1 MEIDRGL
8 RPPRPISRRNVRKA
22 GRPMSGAFFSEHLET
37 PAGPLRVT
45 VAADGSLVRLE
56 FRRDVPPAAEEER
69 ARGACDRVRRE
80 LSEYFAGRRTSFDVP
95 LAPRGTPFQQR
106 VWAELVKIPFGTR
119 ATYGEL
125 ARRIGRP
132 AASRAVGAANGANPI
147 AIVIPCHRVVGSD
160 GSLTG
165 YGGGLPLKRWLLAHE
180 AGARPLF

>member
-1 MEIDRGL
+1 MIARASGTNAT
-8 RPPRPISRRNVRKA
+8 RA
-22 GRPMSGAFFSEHLET
+22 GHPAGDELFSEQFPS
-37 PAGPLRVT
+37 PAGFLRAT
-45 VAADGSLVRLE
+45 VSADGSLVRLE
-56 FRRDVPPAAEEER
+56 FRGADHAPAEKTT
-69 ARGACDRVRRE
+69 AREACALVRRQ
-80 LSEYFAGRRTSFDVP
+80 LSEYFAGRRTSFNLR
-95 LAPRGTPFQQR
+95 LAPRGTAFQQR

>member
-1 MEIDRGL
+1 M
-8 RPPRPISRRNVRKA
+8 
-22 GRPMSGAFFSEHLET
+22 
-37 PAGPLRVT
+37 
-45 VAADGSLVRLE
+45 RLE
-56 FRRDVPPAAEEER
+56 FRGSDQASAGKITASR
-69 ARGACDRVRRE
+69 ACALVRRQ
-80 LSEYFAGRRTSFDVP
+80 LSEYFSGRRTSFDLP
-95 LAPRGTPFQQR
+95 LAPRGTAFQQR
-106 VWAELVKIPFGTR
+106 VWAELVAIPFGGR

>member
-1 MEIDRGL
+1 MTG
-8 RPPRPISRRNVRKA
+8 A
-22 GRPMSGAFFSEHLET
+22 GHPAAEQLFHEEFET
-37 PAGPLRVT
+37 PAGLLRAA

-56 FRRDVPPAAEEER
+56 FCGADQAR
-69 ARGACDRVRRE
+69 AGKTTASGTCALVRLQ
-80 LSEYFAGRRTSFDVP
+80 LSEYFSGRRTSFDLP
-95 LAPRGTPFQQR
+95 LAPRGTEFQQR
-106 VWAELVKIPFGTR
+106 VWAELVRIPFGTR

-165 YGGGLPLKRWLLAHE
+165 YGGGLPLKDWLLAHE